1 MKKRYLYLLVML
13 ALVAGCVEKGTDE
26 ANEPKEQTEELV
38 DDPKDVPDDPTG
50 QGGKA
55 LGVADDDTSVTFK
68 QRTEAYL
75 LSIGVSQTD
84 IDDFRSLMLE

>member
-26 ANEPKEQTEELV
+26 ANEPKEQTEEPV
-38 DDPKDVPDDPTG
+38 DDPKDDPDDPTG

-75 LSIGVSQTD
+75 LSIGVSRTD